1 MKLLLD
7 TCAILWLARDVSRLG
22 QSARMI
28 IRERQDSLYVSAIS
42 AFEIGV
48 KHRKG
53 KLDLEM
59 SPEDWWNLA
68 VSHHGLQVLPVTDTV
83 ALASTALPAL
93 HADPCDRIIIAT
105 AEGIHASIV
114 TSDQLI
120 SQYPSA
126 TVVW

>member
-7 TCAILWLARDVSRLG
+7 TCAILWLAREVSRLG
-22 QSARMI
+22 QAVRGI
-28 IRERQDSLYVSAIS
+28 IRERPDSLYVSAIS

-53 KLDLEM
+53 KLDLDM
-59 SPEDWWNLA
+59 SPEEWWNLA
-68 VSHHGLQVLPVTDTV
+68 VTHHGLQVLPITDTV
-83 ALASTALPAL
+83 VLASTALPGL

-120 SQYPSA
+120 TQYPSA